1 MVKLPVIKM
10 SVDEEIKVNLS
21 KVLAKGKQQNEKTQ
35 NIKIKYVEIDEFLDL
50 IGPFNKA
57 QMLLVAMFCLIIIP
71 SVYQTLIMSFAGNS
85 PPWKCSGKSYEC
97 NSSSVYT
104 INDESS
110 FKLRCNMS
118 RASWEFV
125 KNSEFSIVTEVCFF
139 L

>member
-1 MVKLPVIKM
+1 M
-10 SVDEEIKVNLS
+10 SVDEEIKVSLS
-21 KVLAKGKQQNEKTQ
+21 KVLAKGKQQNEKTKDT
-35 NIKIKYVEIDEFLDL
+35 KIKYVEIDEFLDI

-57 QMLLVAMFCLIIIP
+57 QMLLVAMFCFIIIP

-97 NSSSVYT
+97 NSSSIYT
-104 INDESS
+104 INDESL

-118 RASWEFV
+118 RTSWEFI
-125 KNSEFSIVTEVCFF
+125 KASEFSIVTEVCLF

>member
-1 MVKLPVIKM
+1 MIKRTVINM

-85 PPWKCSGKSYEC
+85 PPWKCSRKSYEC

>member
-1 MVKLPVIKM
+1 MIKRTVINM

-85 PPWKCSGKSYEC
+85 PPWKCSGSLM
-97 NSSSVYT
+97 SVT
-104 INDESS
+104 HPVFTPLTMNPLLNCDVICQEHHGS
-110 FKLRCNMS
+110 L
-118 RASWEFV
+118 
-125 KNSEFSIVTEVCFF
+125 
-139 L
+139 